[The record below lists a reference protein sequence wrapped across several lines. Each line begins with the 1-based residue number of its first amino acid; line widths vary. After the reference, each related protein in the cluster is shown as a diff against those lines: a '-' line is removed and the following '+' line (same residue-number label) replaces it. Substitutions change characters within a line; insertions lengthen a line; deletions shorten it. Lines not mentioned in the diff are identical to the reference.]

1 MATFFDAY
9 GVGYFF
15 PPPEPLREEETQA
28 YRDFV
33 EYNESNPRI
42 WEKFVSLTQE
52 LIELG
57 FKRIGAD
64 LIFRIIRWQTMISGE
79 SGPWKI
85 DHNHFPFYSRE
96 FMKKFPEHKGIFET
110 RRLTRK

>member
-1 MATFFDAY
+1 MYWDNY

-15 PPPEPLREEETQA
+15 PPPEPQKEEETQA

-33 EYNESNPRI
+33 AYHEQNPKI
-42 WEKFVSLTQE
+42 WDKFESLTRE
-52 LIELG
+52 LIGLG
-57 FKRIGAD
+57 WKRIGAD

-96 FMKKFPEHKGIFET
+96 FMKRYPEYEGIFEI